1 MNERKPLRLKGYDYG
16 AAGYYFVTVC
26 TRDKQPLF
34 WLPVTHNPS
43 SSEGGVGA
51 DDIRPYEAAVD
62 GYRLYETVY
71 LQGCRL
77 FPVAEILLRPHHP
90 Q

>member
-43 SSEGGVGA
+43 SSEGV
-51 DDIRPYEAAVD
+51 
-62 GYRLYETVY
+62 
-71 LQGCRL
+71 
-77 FPVAEILLRPHHP
+77 
-90 Q
+90 